1 MGGRF
6 IFLFSII
13 CLMGS
18 SVVDEFIRS
27 LVGDADGEIIK
38 EVIRI
43 SYAVASFVIYGMT
56 SLMREGKGSRLSL
69 VISLSRIFNADF
81 MKDVFEVLFASQGDG
96 DDAIDAAG
104 IVSETYTIKLIYGHE
119 ERKTRPSF
127 LKPVRVD
134 HSVYAAVYND
144 VKTYID
150 DFENRNNVA
159 FGLLGN
165 VISILLTTVI
175 IMLIIGMCQGVR
187 SEGYPD
193 GIRDFLDYALTQST
207 HMALS
212 ELLSHG

>member
-1 MGGRF
+1 MGG
-6 IFLFSII
+6 
-13 CLMGS
+13 
-18 SVVDEFIRS
+18 SVVEEFARGLIGG
-27 LVGDADGEIIK
+27 VGDSVVK

-43 SYAVASFVIYGMT
+43 GYAVASFVIYGMA

-81 MKDVFEVLFASQGDG
+81 MRDVFEVLFASQGDG
-96 DDAIDAAG
+96 DDVIDAAG
-104 IVSETYTIKLIYGHE
+104 IVSETYMIKLIYGNE
-119 ERKTRPSF
+119 ERRARPGF
-127 LKPVRVD
+127 LKPVEVD
-134 HSVYAAVYND
+134 HSVYVAVYND
-144 VKTYID
+144 VRNYID
-150 DFENRNNVA
+150 DFEDRNNIA
-159 FGLLGN
+159 FGLIGN
-165 VISILLTTVI
+165 VMAILLSTIV